1 VTKCSWGPGLLG
13 VHNTLAEPVRKGGER
28 KGRRTGGQAAAANTS
43 LPAPA
48 LVARAN
54 IPLVTDGGG

>member
-1 VTKCSWGPGLLG
+1 
-13 VHNTLAEPVRKGGER
+13 LAEPVRKGGER
-28 KGRRTGGQAAAANTS
+28 KGRRTGDQAAAANTS
-43 LPAPA
+43 LATPA